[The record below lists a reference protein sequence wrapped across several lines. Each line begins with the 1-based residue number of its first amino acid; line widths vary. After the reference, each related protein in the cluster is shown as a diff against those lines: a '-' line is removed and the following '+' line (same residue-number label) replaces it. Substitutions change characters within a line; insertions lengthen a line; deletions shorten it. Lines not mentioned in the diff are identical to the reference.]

1 MRNDRRRFLTA
12 LASSSALGIL
22 LAAAMPAG
30 AQDIKVGILVP
41 GSQTDKGFM
50 QSAYGGAKK
59 VEQTYGAKG
68 KVQLIENINY
78 ADMEQAVT
86 QLATENKFV
95 VSVSGAS
102 QAAMTKVSKRFP
114 DVKFNLVGGAKIA
127 EATNMAQYDMRQAE
141 INFISG
147 AVAALS
153 SKTGTVSFVAGL
165 EIPGV
170 VNASKEF
177 EKGAKLARPD
187 IKTIVVFTGSFDDV
201 AKAKEAT
208 LATISQGADVHV
220 HVMNKGLPGIEQ
232 AAREKGTRMIG
243 GPLPACGSDP
253 LYIAYSRTGV
263 GYLVDYAVK
272 AYVDGTWKP
281 GPASFGLKGGPEA
294 SDMVLCSTPDPAIK
308 AKVDEI
314 KKAIIAGQIVTLD
327 G

>member
-1 MRNDRRRFLTA
+1 MSSTRRTL
-12 LASSSALGIL
+12 LSGLVLGAA
-22 LAAAMPAG
+22 LAAATPAG
-30 AQDIKVGILVP
+30 AQEIKIGILVP

-59 VEQTYGAKG
+59 VEQTYAGKG

-78 ADMEQAVT
+78 ADMEQAMT
-86 QLATENKFV
+86 QLATNNKFV
-95 VSVSGAS
+95 VAVSGAS
-102 QAAMTKVSKRFP
+102 QAAMNKVSKRFP
-114 DVKFNLVGGAKIA
+114 DVKFNLVGGAKIT

-141 INFISG
+141 INFVSG
-147 AVAALS
+147 AVAAMS

-170 VNASKEF
+170 VNAGKEF
-177 EKGAKLARPD
+177 EKGAKHVRPD

-208 LATISQGADVHV
+208 LATIAQGADVHV

-232 AAREKGTRMIG
+232 AAREKGTKMIG
-243 GPLPACGSDP
+243 GPLPACGADP

-263 GYLVDYAVK
+263 GYLVDYAVN
-272 AYVDGTWKP
+272 AYVAGKWKP
-281 GPASFGLKGGPEA
+281 GPDSFGLKAGPEA
-294 SDMVLCSTPDPAIK
+294 SDMVLCGTPDPAIK

-314 KKAIIAGQIVTLD
+314 KKAIIDGKIVTL
-327 G
+327 GG

>member
-1 MRNDRRRFLTA
+1 MRSDRRRLLTA
-12 LASSSALGIL
+12 LASGTALGVL
-22 LAAAMPAG
+22 LAGAIPAG

-50 QSAYGGAKK
+50 QSAYGGAKR
-59 VEQTYGAKG
+59 VEQTYGTKG

-86 QLATENKFV
+86 QLATDNKFV

-102 QAAMTKVSKRFP
+102 QAAMTKVSRRFP
-114 DVKFNLVGGAKIA
+114 DVKFNLVGGAKIT

-153 SKTGTVSFVAGL
+153 SKSGTVSFVAGL

-177 EKGAKLARPD
+177 EKGAKHARPD
-187 IKTIVVFTGSFDDV
+187 VKTIVVFTGSFDDV

-253 LYIAYSRTGV
+253 LYVAYSRTGV
-263 GYLVDYAVK
+263 GYLVEYAVK

-281 GPASFGLKGGPEA
+281 GPASFGLKGGQEA
-294 SDMVLCSTPDPAIK
+294 SDMVLCGTPDPAIK
-308 AKVDEI
+308 ARVDDI
-314 KKAIIAGQIVTLD
+314 KKAIIAGQIVALD

>member
-1 MRNDRRRFLTA
+1 MRSDRRRILTA
-12 LASSSALGIL
+12 LASGTALGIL
-22 LAAAMPAG
+22 LGAAAPAT
-30 AQDIKVGILVP
+30 AQEIKVGILVP

-50 QSAYGGAKK
+50 QSAFGGAKK

-86 QLATENKFV
+86 QLASDNKFV

-114 DVKFNLVGGAKIA
+114 DVKFNLVGGAKIS

-147 AVAALS
+147 AVAAMS
-153 SKTGTVSFVAGL
+153 SKSGTVSFVAGL

-177 EKGAKLARPD
+177 AKGAKYARPD

-263 GYLVDYAVK
+263 GYLVEYAVK
-272 AYVDGTWKP
+272 AYVGGTWKP
-281 GPASFGLKGGPEA
+281 GPASFGLKAGPEA
-294 SDMVLCSTPDPAIK
+294 SDMVLCGTPDPAIK
-308 AKVDEI
+308 AKVEDI

>member
-1 MRNDRRRFLTA
+1 MIQTRRTL
-12 LASSSALGIL
+12 LAGIALGAL
-22 LAAAMPAG
+22 LVSAAPAG
-30 AQDIKVGILVP
+30 AQDVKVGILVP

-59 VEQTYGAKG
+59 VEQTYGTKG

-78 ADMEQAVT
+78 ADMEQALT
-86 QLATENKFV
+86 QLATNNKFV
-95 VSVSGAS
+95 VAVSGAS

-114 DVKFNLVGGAKIA
+114 DVKFNLVGGAKIT

-141 INFISG
+141 INFVSG
-147 AVAALS
+147 AVAAMS

-177 EKGAKLARPD
+177 EKGAKYARPD

-208 LATISQGADVHV
+208 LATIAQGADVHV

-243 GPLPACGSDP
+243 GPLPGSDP

-263 GYLVDYAVK
+263 GYLVEYAVK
-272 AYVDGTWKP
+272 SFVEGTWKP
-281 GPASFGLKGGPEA
+281 GPASFGLKAGPEA
-294 SDMVLCSTPDPAIK
+294 SDMVLCGTPDPAIK

-314 KKAIIAGQIVTLD
+314 KKAIIDGKIVTLD